1 MEIRVWKTI
10 LLQWVEKCNFIE
22 NITSL
27 ENSDIE
33 AFFAFYAQYAQVKL
47 PASPSSVTIPLELLQ
62 TFLRDN
68 YPNFEPRLELDGHI
82 VAADYIYVYTL
93 LMHYTCVQSP
103 SEYFQN
109 ICTNL
114 PYNIQQYIAEFF
126 QQTIK
131 KPQMTRDHLHE
142 TIVSIPLSVQ
152 NKCNGNNSM
161 IDSNTMDSASL
172 DADASASTN
181 PVTPKPVKRELINLP
196 GVSQMPAPPT
206 PKTELL
212 EQCTRE
218 LLGLRAQL
226 ETERYE
232 KAVLEEQILENE
244 HLIDSLTKE
253 NLMKK
258 KQLTKFTATLQDEN
272 DNENTYMH
280 SYVPNEFENLKKQ
293 LLKKLSNKDTVL
305 AKKNE
310 EMHELICK
318 HGKLASKLKISEEQ
332 VLFCIDRINDLELKL
347 EKMAQLLTD
356 KEDKIACLQRDKLEL
371 QQCLQETRAELH
383 NGREVLNASLDFLET
398 SQSADSMNTTPENL
412 ACSVIDKQLR
422 EKEEENDELRKLL
435 TAIVEEKS
443 NLLRK
448 LLNIMIPFQMEMP
461 SVPDVSQLACLNE
474 PNVDQLSVRYE
485 QELQR
490 VRELQVQYYTLKQQ
504 NMQYEE
510 YIQEQIK
517 KKAEKFDRVLEETQL
532 SLLSSIDKLQKR
544 DKEIGDFAN
553 IYQELEK
560 KDEQL
565 AQMGCELIQRCSQT
579 RILEEQIDGERE
591 YSFSL
596 QPNINSQQV
605 IIHSQNDQ
613 LFEQRQHL
621 SDIKEQLQYLID
633 MVGANFNQNT
643 TSSAT
648 TENRL
653 VYMKN
658 MLICLLTR
666 ICNQDKHKKPENLL
680 NQHCR
685 LQTSRY
691 QMNVSIQNLPKQQH
705 NAANKNQLQLEQEL
719 KTITEKAKLQSID
732 QTQLIQQLED
742 ERLELCS
749 QKLEKAHV
757 EQELMASN
765 KKQKQL
771 EQKIIEQTELLQKGE
786 STTQSHQDQI
796 ILQRQQ
802 LDKQQRELNALQ
814 YKLELAEQQVKTAE
828 AQLQKQES
836 LLIHINKLQDAIKEA
851 QHANLSLKQEQ
862 IQQTEHTR
870 IVENDFNAIQY
881 TLEKREEELEKNKVQ
896 LDSSTKRLE
905 KVAIKLGEHQAL
917 LSKAQRE
924 INQFKLAQKEQAEL
938 IKALQHDKESLLL
951 ELQKN
956 KERVNHSEKTQTS
969 LAYKRDFAEAAQI
982 ATYGRTIKPERD
994 CKETNSTIIQD
1005 LQQQVNDIEKEKV
1018 SLILEVGGLNS
1029 EIVQHQKRI
1038 ADLSAQL
1045 QQANESID
1053 AMRSSTQARENN
1065 ACNAQELELIRR
1077 TYKEQLTTVEAQL
1090 AEALQELDRT
1100 RLLYESIQYQPNYK
1114 IKQPKLESKKLN
1126 IPRDEPENSNDTVSD
1141 SHRSQDK
1148 LIETLESYNSIQP
1161 QMQEMQEQLEQ
1172 HRAKAHQREID
1183 CQILQAK
1190 YRETKEEINHCEQ
1203 KLKDQRLEMEGK
1215 LEKMKTKM
1223 RALYTAE
1230 VTRIKEKQERDAATN
1245 KLKME
1250 KFSVQ
1255 SAKYEEHTQKLSNQI
1270 VRLNEKILEQQK
1282 QLTIFSTKLRHR
1294 QEADQATTAFAASDE
1309 WQPFK
1314 RPRVPPTDLGSNLT
1328 MEDEEGEVFNNTYL
1342 TDLKLGSVPN
1352 MMAKELHHRNSLQ
1365 PPHLKSAYAAQY
1377 NLDAHDDD
1385 LKNGPLSL
1393 DDSMSALLSTT
1404 EGNGVGMRKKSMGT
1418 HYKRPGPPTPSKNGG
1433 RLSFGSMEPPRE
1445 ILRETSDNN
1454 GFAKTPARFKI
1465 FASRFSIGSSGI
1477 GGGVHC
1483 LPSVEQRRRRQ
1494 HKKNLFTGMHRRIP
1508 VMRPAKYFFPATP
1521 RRSCSNFNHQPV
1533 IAQWDAA
1540 LKVLEHQP
1548 PGKIQHFSNT
1558 ALLAMNSGK
1567 DSKPEICRSQLV
1579 TTTSSTISLASVS
1592 QILLSGCKRTDTAR
1606 SSFCLHGTTREL
1618 EHNRMLQRSN
1628 IKQKRERCFD
1638 EWRHLSDSQSKE
1650 KEAKDELA
1658 SQATPQ

>member
-1 MEIRVWKTI
+1 MELRVWKTI
-10 LLQWVEKCNFIE
+10 LLQWVQKCNFIE
-22 NITSL
+22 NITCL

-47 PASPSSVTIPLELLQ
+47 PASPSSVAFPLGLLQ

-68 YPNFEPRLELDGHI
+68 YPNFEPRLELDGRI

-131 KPQMTRDHLHE
+131 NPQMTRNHLHK
-142 TIVSIPLSVQ
+142 TIARIPVSVQ
-152 NKCNGNNSM
+152 KKSDGSNSL

-172 DADASASTN
+172 DDDASASPN
-181 PVTPKPVKRELINLP
+181 PVLLTPVKRELINLP
-196 GVSQMPAPPT
+196 SVSQMPAPPT

-232 KAVLEEQILENE
+232 KTVLEEQISENE

-253 NLMKK
+253 NVVKK
-258 KQLTKFTATLQDEN
+258 KQLTKFTATLQGGN

-305 AKKNE
+305 AEKNE
-310 EMHELICK
+310 QMHELISK
-318 HGKLASKLKISEEQ
+318 HGKLATKLKISEEQ
-332 VLFCIDRINDLELKL
+332 VLFCIDRINDLELQL
-347 EKMAQLLTD
+347 QNMAQLLTD
-356 KEDKIACLQRDKLEL
+356 KDDNIACLQRDKLEL
-371 QQCLQETRAELH
+371 QECLQETRAELH

-443 NLLRK
+443 NILRK
-448 LLNIMIPFQMEMP
+448 LLRIMQPFQMEMP
-461 SVPDVSQLACLNE
+461 ASPDVPQLLCSNE
-474 PNVDQLSVRYE
+474 LSVDQLSIRYE
-485 QELQR
+485 KELQR

-504 NMQYEE
+504 NMKYEE
-510 YIQEQIK
+510 YIQEQIRS
-517 KKAEKFDRVLEETQL
+517 KAKMLDRVLEESQL
-532 SLLSSIDKLQKR
+532 TLLSSIDKLQQR
-544 DKEIGDFAN
+544 DKEIEHFAN
-553 IYQELEK
+553 ICQELEK

-565 AQMGCELIQRCSQT
+565 AQMGCELIQQCSQT
-579 RILEEQIDGERE
+579 RILEEQITGERE
-591 YSFSL
+591 YSFSQRVKL
-596 QPNINSQQV
+596 NLQQV
-605 IIHSQNDQ
+605 VIDSQKDQ

-621 SDIKEQLQYLID
+621 NDTKEQIQYLID
-633 MVGANFNQNT
+633 LVGAKFDQNT

-648 TENRL
+648 SDNRM
-653 VYMKN
+653 VFMKN

-666 ICNQDKHKKPENLL
+666 ICNQDKDKKSENLL

-691 QMNVSIQNLPKQQH
+691 QMDVSIQNLPKQQH
-705 NAANKNQLQLEQEL
+705 SAAYKNQFQFEQEL
-719 KTITEKAKLQSID
+719 KTITEKAKLQNID
-732 QTQLIQQLED
+732 QTQLMQQLED
-742 ERLELCS
+742 GRHELCK
-749 QKLEKAHV
+749 QKLEKAHI

-771 EQKIIEQTELLQKGE
+771 EQKLLEQTELLQKGE
-786 STTQSHQDQI
+786 STSQSHQDQI
-796 ILQRQQ
+796 MIQGQQ
-802 LDKQQRELNALQ
+802 LDKRQRELNALQ
-814 YKLELAEQQVKTAE
+814 YKLEVAEQQVKAAE
-828 AQLQKQES
+828 AQLLKQES
-836 LLIHINKLQDAIKEA
+836 LLIHINKLQDAVKEE
-851 QHANLSLKQEQ
+851 QHKNLSLKQEQ
-862 IQQTEHTR
+862 IQQMEHSR
-870 IVENDFNAIQY
+870 ILEKDFKAIQY
-881 TLEKREEELEKNKVQ
+881 MLAKREEELEKNKVQ
-896 LDSSTKRLE
+896 LDLSTKRLE
-905 KVAIKLGEHQAL
+905 KVAIKLGEQQAL
-917 LSKAQRE
+917 LSKTQRE
-924 INQFKLAQKEQAEL
+924 ITLSKLEQNEQAEL
-938 IKALQHDKESLLL
+938 IRALQHDKESLQL

-956 KERVNHSEKTQTS
+956 KERANRSEEEQAS
-969 LAYKRDFAEAAQI
+969 LAHQRVLAEAARV
-982 ATYGRTIKPERD
+982 ATYGRTIKLEKD
-994 CKETNSTIIQD
+994 CKKTNSTIIRD
-1005 LQQQVNDIEKEKV
+1005 LQLQVKDVEKEKV

-1029 EIVQHQKRI
+1029 EIVQQKKRT

-1045 QQANESID
+1045 QQANETID
-1053 AMRSSTQARENN
+1053 AMRSSMQAKENN
-1065 ACNAQELELIRR
+1065 ACNAQELELLKR
-1077 TYKEQLTTVEAQL
+1077 THIQQLTTVQAQQ

-1100 RLLYESIQYQPNYK
+1100 QYEPDDK
-1114 IKQPKLESKKLN
+1114 IKQLKLENKKSISRESYYQRKLN
-1126 IPRDEPENSNDTVSD
+1126 IPKDELEYSNDEVSD
-1141 SHRSQDK
+1141 SHRSHDK
-1148 LIETLESYNSIQP
+1148 LIGTLESCNSSQP
-1161 QMQEMQEQLEQ
+1161 QETQEQLE
-1172 HRAKAHQREID
+1172 HLRAKAHQREID

-1190 YRETKEEINHCEQ
+1190 YRETKEEINRCEQ

-1215 LEKMKTKM
+1215 LEKMKSKM

-1230 VTRIKEKQERDAATN
+1230 VTRIKEKQERDAASN
-1245 KLKME
+1245 KVKME

-1282 QLTIFSTKLRHR
+1282 QLTIFSTKLRHSH
-1294 QEADQATTAFAASDE
+1294 EADQATTAFAASDE

-1314 RPRVPPTDLGSNLT
+1314 RPSVPPTNLGSNLA

-1352 MMAKELHHRNSLQ
+1352 MTAKELHHRNSLQ

-1404 EGNGVGMRKKSMGT
+1404 EGNGAGTRKKSMGT

-1433 RLSFGSMEPPRE
+1433 RLSFGSTEPPRE

-1454 GFAKTPARFKI
+1454 GIAKTPARFKI
-1465 FASRFSIGSSGI
+1465 FASRFSIGTSGI
-1477 GGGVHC
+1477 GGGGHC
-1483 LPSVEQRRRRQ
+1483 LPRDEQRRRR
-1494 HKKNLFTGMHRRIP
+1494 KKKLFTGMHRRIP
-1508 VMRPAKYFFPATP
+1508 VMRPAKSFFTATL
-1521 RRSCSNFNHQPV
+1521 RRSCSYYDHQQV
-1533 IAQWDAA
+1533 IAQWNAA
-1540 LKVLEHQP
+1540 SKNSP
-1548 PGKIQHFSNT
+1548 PKRRLSN
-1558 ALLAMNSGK
+1558 MF
-1567 DSKPEICRSQLV
+1567 
-1579 TTTSSTISLASVS
+1579 
-1592 QILLSGCKRTDTAR
+1592 KR
-1606 SSFCLHGTTREL
+1606 
-1618 EHNRMLQRSN
+1618 
-1628 IKQKRERCFD
+1628 K
-1638 EWRHLSDSQSKE
+1638 
-1650 KEAKDELA
+1650 
-1658 SQATPQ
+1658 

>member
-10 LLQWVEKCNFIE
+10 LLQWVQKCNFIE

-68 YPNFEPRLELDGHI
+68 YPNFEPRLELDGRI

-131 KPQMTRDHLHE
+131 KPQMTRNHLHE
-142 TIVSIPLSVQ
+142 TIVSIPVSVQ
-152 NKCNGNNSM
+152 NKSNGSNSM
-161 IDSNTMDSASL
+161 IDSNTLDSASL
-172 DADASASTN
+172 DDDTSASTN
-181 PVTPKPVKRELINLP
+181 PATPKTVKRELINFP
-196 GVSQMPAPPT
+196 GVSLMPAPPT

-232 KAVLEEQILENE
+232 KTVLEEQILENE

-253 NLMKK
+253 NVVKK
-258 KQLTKFTATLQDEN
+258 KQLTKFTATLQDGD

-310 EMHELICK
+310 EMHELISK
-318 HGKLASKLKISEEQ
+318 HGKLASKLKMSEDH
-332 VLFCIDRINDLELKL
+332 VLFCIDRIGDLERQL
-347 EKMAQLLTD
+347 ENMSQLLTD
-356 KEDKIACLQRDKLEL
+356 KDDNIACLQRDKLEL

-422 EKEEENDELRKLL
+422 EKEEENDELRKHL

-443 NLLRK
+443 NLLWK
-448 LLNIMIPFQMEMP
+448 LLKIMKPFQMEMP
-461 SVPDVSQLACLNE
+461 AAPDVSQLVCLNE
-474 PNVDQLSVRYE
+474 PEVDQLSVHYE

-504 NMQYEE
+504 NMQYAE

-517 KKAEKFDRVLEETQL
+517 NKAEKFDRVLEETQL
-532 SLLSSIDKLQKR
+532 TLLSSIDKLQKR
-544 DKEIGDFAN
+544 DKEIGHFAN
-553 IYQELEK
+553 ICQELEK

-565 AQMGCELIQRCSQT
+565 AQVGCELIQRCSQT
-579 RILEEQIDGERE
+579 RILEEQITGERE
-591 YSFSL
+591 YSFSQRPKL
-596 QPNINSQQV
+596 NSQEVVINSQK
-605 IIHSQNDQ
+605 DQ

-621 SDIKEQLQYLID
+621 NDIKEQLQYLID
-633 MVGANFNQNT
+633 MVGAKFNQNT

-648 TENRL
+648 SESCL

-666 ICNQDKHKKPENLL
+666 ICNQDKDKKSENLL

-685 LQTSRY
+685 LQSSRY

-705 NAANKNQLQLEQEL
+705 NAANTNQFQFEQEL

-732 QTQLIQQLED
+732 QTQLMQQLED
-742 ERLELCS
+742 ERHERYN
-749 QKLEKAHV
+749 QTLEKAHV
-757 EQELMASN
+757 EQELMASH

-771 EQKIIEQTELLQKGE
+771 EQKLMEQTELLQKGE
-786 STTQSHQDQI
+786 STSQSHQDQI
-796 ILQRQQ
+796 MIQRQQ

-814 YKLELAEQQVKTAE
+814 YKLEVAEQQVKTAE
-828 AQLQKQES
+828 AQLHKQES
-836 LLIHINKLQDAIKEA
+836 LLIHINKLQDAIKEE

-862 IQQTEHTR
+862 LQQMEHTR
-870 IVENDFNAIQY
+870 IVEKDFKAIQY
-881 TLEKREEELEKNKVQ
+881 MLEKREEELEKSKVQ
-896 LDSSTKRLE
+896 LESSTKRLE

-917 LSKAQRE
+917 LSKTQRE
-924 INQFKLAQKEQAEL
+924 VTQFKLAQKEQAEL
-938 IKALQHDKESLLL
+938 IKALQHDKESLQL

-956 KERVNHSEKTQTS
+956 KERANRLEEKQAS
-969 LAYKRDFAEAAQI
+969 LAYQRVFAEAAQT
-982 ATYGRTIKPERD
+982 ATYGRTIKLERD
-994 CKETNSTIIQD
+994 CKKTNSTIIQD
-1005 LQQQVNDIEKEKV
+1005 LQLQVNDVEKEKV
-1018 SLILEVGGLNS
+1018 SLILEMGGLNS
-1029 EIVQHQKRI
+1029 EIVHQQKRI

-1045 QQANESID
+1045 QQANETID
-1053 AMRSSTQARENN
+1053 EMRSSMQTNEKN
-1065 ACNAQELELIRR
+1065 ACNAQE
-1077 TYKEQLTTVEAQL
+1077 
-1090 AEALQELDRT
+1090 QELDRT
-1100 RLLYESIQYQPNYK
+1100 RLLHESIQYQPNDK
-1114 IKQPKLESKKLN
+1114 IEQPKLENKNSIGRETYYQRKLN
-1126 IPRDEPENSNDTVSD
+1126 IPKDEPENSNDEASD
-1141 SHRSQDK
+1141 SHKSQDR
-1148 LIETLESYNSIQP
+1148 LIETLESYNSNQP

-1190 YRETKEEINHCEQ
+1190 YRETKEEINRCEQ

-1245 KLKME
+1245 KVKME

-1282 QLTIFSTKLRHR
+1282 QLTILSTKLRHR
-1294 QEADQATTAFAASDE
+1294 QEADQATTALAASDE

-1314 RPRVPPTDLGSNLT
+1314 RPRGPPTNLGSNLA

-1352 MMAKELHHRNSLQ
+1352 MTAKELHHRNSLQ

-1385 LKNGPLSL
+1385 FKNGPLSL

-1404 EGNGVGMRKKSMGT
+1404 EGNGAGTRKKSMGT

-1454 GFAKTPARFKI
+1454 GIAKTPARFKI

-1477 GGGVHC
+1477 GGGGHC
-1483 LPSVEQRRRRQ
+1483 LSSVEVCTAAFRRCDQR
-1494 HKKNLFTGMHRRIP
+1494 NLFSVQLHVR
-1508 VMRPAKYFFPATP
+1508 
-1521 RRSCSNFNHQPV
+1521 
-1533 IAQWDAA
+1533 AA
-1540 LKVLEHQP
+1540 PTL
-1548 PGKIQHFSNT
+1548 IT
-1558 ALLAMNSGK
+1558 
-1567 DSKPEICRSQLV
+1567 SK
-1579 TTTSSTISLASVS
+1579 
-1592 QILLSGCKRTDTAR
+1592 
-1606 SSFCLHGTTREL
+1606 
-1618 EHNRMLQRSN
+1618 
-1628 IKQKRERCFD
+1628 
-1638 EWRHLSDSQSKE
+1638 
-1650 KEAKDELA
+1650 
-1658 SQATPQ
+1658 